1 MKKFFYFL
9 LLAIAVQGAA
19 AQQNTSFS
27 LIDLLYPTN
36 GLEPVISQT
45 TIELHHGKHLQGYV
59 NNVNK
64 LVKDTSWEGK
74 TIEDIVRGSEGSL
87 YDNAGQMLNHNLYF
101 TGRADQLAGSA
112 ALQVAGQSDRSVQA
126 EASGIGGGKLYLGLG
141 AEWAKDADIWLAL
154 LRANDGDLLVAGKL
168 AFDGQFFFNGQ
179 LCVWAKQGGKIL
191 SSQVYV
197 SCGSFYWKCVAHI
210 DILLKQSNQT
220 EHSLENPVLF
230 LIL

>member
-1 MKKFFYFL
+1 MKKFFYSL

-27 LIDLLYPTN
+27 LIDLPYPTN

-101 TGRADQLAGSA
+101 TAFSPN
-112 ALQVAGQSDRSVQA
+112 
-126 EASGIGGGKLYLGLG
+126 GGGEPTGPLADAIKAKWESVDHFKEAFVKAGTSLFGSGWVWL
-141 AEWAKDADIWLAL
+141 AKD
-154 LRANDGDLLVAGKL
+154 G
-168 AFDGQFFFNGQ
+168 NGQ
-179 LCVWAKQGGKIL
+179 LLIETYPNGG
-191 SSQVYV
+191 
-197 SCGSFYWKCVAHI
+197 
-210 DILLKQSNQT
+210 
-220 EHSLENPVLF
+220 NPVRDNLTPLLGF
-230 LIL
+230 DVWEHAYYLDYQNRRADHLKALWKIVDWNVVSQRFTDSRPEKRDEP

>member
-1 MKKFFYFL
+1 MKKFFYSL

-27 LIDLLYPTN
+27 LIDLPYPTN

-101 TGRADQLAGSA
+101 TAFSPN
-112 ALQVAGQSDRSVQA
+112 
-126 EASGIGGGKLYLGLG
+126 GGGEPTGPLADAFKAKWESVDHFKEAFVKAG
-141 AEWAKDADIWLAL
+141 ASLFGSGWVWLAKD
-154 LRANDGDLLVAGKL
+154 G
-168 AFDGQFFFNGQ
+168 NGQ
-179 LCVWAKQGGKIL
+179 LLIKTYPNGGNPVRDNLTPLLGFDVWEHAYYLDYQNRRPD
-191 SSQVYV
+191 YV
-197 SCGSFYWKCVAHI
+197 KAV
-210 DILLKQSNQT
+210 
-220 EHSLENPVLF
+220 LENLVNWDIVAAHLG
-230 LIL
+230 

>member
-1 MKKFFYFL
+1 MKKFFYSL

-27 LIDLLYPTN
+27 LIDLPYPTN

-101 TGRADQLAGSA
+101 TAFSPN
-112 ALQVAGQSDRSVQA
+112 
-126 EASGIGGGKLYLGLG
+126 GGGEPTGPLADAIK
-141 AEWAKDADIWLAL
+141 AK
-154 LRANDGDLLVAGKL
+154 
-168 AFDGQFFFNGQ
+168 
-179 LCVWAKQGGKIL
+179 
-191 SSQVYV
+191 
-197 SCGSFYWKCVAHI
+197 
-210 DILLKQSNQT
+210 
-220 EHSLENPVLF
+220 
-230 LIL
+230 